1 MRNKPTL
8 ALISLLL
15 LVGCSA
21 RDFLTRRLA
30 TDLISASPAFRTP
43 QQFTLQIGIVSNQTY
58 VSPETLVFEHHGW
71 ISATPA
77 RCSAGLA
84 PPPCWDILLTP
95 SGVDTIRPL
104 VPSEQADRSSLEF
117 PVARKELVEVTGI
130 SKEGTQADVEFTW
143 KWVPLNEVGAALYS
157 ADLRYTSTVAFR
169 HYDDGWRVAQRVPH
183 SAQTMDDALK
193 NAEPIQ

>member
-1 MRNKPTL
+1 
-8 ALISLLL
+8 
-15 LVGCSA
+15 
-21 RDFLTRRLA
+21 
-30 TDLISASPAFRTP
+30 
-43 QQFTLQIGIVSNQTY
+43 LQVGIVSNQSY

-117 PVARKELVEVTGI
+117 PVARRELVGVH
-130 SKEGTQADVEFTW
+130 
-143 KWVPLNEVGAALYS
+143 LEVGPVERSRRRPLLRRPALHLYRRIS
-157 ADLRYTSTVAFR
+157 PL
-169 HYDDGWRVAQRVPH
+169 
-183 SAQTMDDALK
+183 
-193 NAEPIQ
+193 